1 MFAHVDINNCYVS
14 CERLFNPALEGR
26 VVVVLSNNDGCVIAR
41 SNEAKAIGIRM
52 ADAEFMVRQNLKE
65 NDAVIFSSNYPLY
78 ADMSARLMNNLARYT
93 YTLMVY
99 SIDAA
104 FLALGDIRGLNLESH
119 TATISRNV
127 MRHTGLP
134 ITVGVGPTMSL
145 AKLAN
150 KAAKKRKLPYLV
162 LAGEEKINA
171 VVRDF
176 PVEDVWGV
184 GLQYFNK
191 LTELGVK
198 TAQDFRALK
207 ADFVRQH
214 MTVQGWRLHQEL
226 WGKPCNVIKDV
237 AERSKGIESSQSF
250 NTYQTELEA
259 IEEAVSMHA
268 ATVALKLRQQKSMA
282 LQLTIYLRTNKH
294 NVKHDQHYPSI
305 TVKVPFAANSTHQ
318 LTRVAVQA
326 IRAIWQPGY
335 NYLKTGVRAT
345 GIIPE
350 GEVQYNLFTNYEH
363 SREQQLAELMDSLND
378 RYGRG
383 TLRLGSDS
391 FERKWAMKQEFLSKQ
406 YTTNWKDIIVAK
418 LITVPN
424 DFMPC

>member
-1 MFAHVDINNCYVS
+1 VFAHVDINNCYVS

-41 SNEAKAIGIRM
+41 SNEAKAIGIKM

-65 NDAVIFSSNYPLY
+65 NNAAIFSSNYPLY

-99 SIDAA
+99 SIDEA
-104 FLALGDIRGLNLESH
+104 FMALGNIQGIDLDSHAKMISES
-119 TATISRNV
+119 V
-127 MRHTGLP
+127 MKGAGLP
-134 ITVGVGPTMSL
+134 VTIGVGPTLSL

-150 KAAKKRKLPYLV
+150 KAAKKQKKNYLV
-162 LAGEEKINA
+162 LDTEKKISQT
-171 VVRDF
+171 VKDF
-176 PVEDVWGV
+176 PIEDVWGV

-191 LTELGVK
+191 LSDFGIK
-198 TAQDFRALK
+198 TAQDFRQLK
-207 ADFVRQH
+207 PDFVRQH
-214 MTVQGWRLHQEL
+214 MTVQGRRLHQEL

-250 NTYQTELEA
+250 NSYQTELEP

-268 ATVALKLRQQKSMA
+268 ATVALKLRQQHSMA
-282 LQLTIYLRTNKH
+282 LTLTIYLRTNKH
-294 NVKHDQHYPSI
+294 NIKHDQHYPSI

-326 IRAIWQPGY
+326 IRAIYQPGY

-345 GIIPE
+345 GIIPA
-350 GEVQYNLFTNYEH
+350 GEVQFNMFSDYEH
-363 SREQQLAELMDSLND
+363 SREQKLSELMDGLNN

-383 TLRLGSDS
+383 TVRLAADS
-391 FERKWAMKQEFLSKQ
+391 FERKWVMKQEFLSQ
-406 YTTNWKDIIVAK
+406 QFTTDWKDIIV
-418 LITVPN
+418 TR
-424 DFMPC
+424 

>member
-14 CERLFNPALEGR
+14 CERLFNPTLEGR

-41 SNEAKAIGIRM
+41 SNEAKAIGIKM
-52 ADAEFMVRQNLKE
+52 ADAEFLVRKNLKE
-65 NDAVIFSSNYPLY
+65 NNAAIFSSNYPLY

-99 SIDAA
+99 SIDEA
-104 FLALGDIRGLNLESH
+104 FLALGNIQNLDLEKH
-119 TATISRNV
+119 AETISRNV
-127 MRHTGLP
+127 MHDTGLP
-134 ITVGVGPTMSL
+134 ITVGIGPTLSL

-150 KAAKKRKLPYLV
+150 KAAKKQKQSYLV
-162 LAGEEKINA
+162 LADEEQINRI
-171 VVRDF
+171 VREF
-176 PVEDVWGV
+176 PIEDVWGV
-184 GLQYFNK
+184 GLQYYNK
-191 LTELGVK
+191 LSEFGIK
-198 TAQDFRALK
+198 TAHDFRQLK

-226 WGKPCNVIKDV
+226 WGRPCNVIRDV

-250 NTYQTELEA
+250 NSYQTELEP
-259 IEEAVSMHA
+259 IEEAVAMHA
-268 ATVALKLRQQKSMA
+268 ATVALKLRQQNSMA
-282 LQLTIYLRTNKH
+282 MTLTIYLRTNKH
-294 NVKHDQHYPSI
+294 NIKHDQHYPSI
-305 TVKVPFAANSTHQ
+305 TVKIPFAANSTHQ

-326 IRAIWQPGY
+326 IRAIFQPGF

-350 GEVQYNLFTNYEH
+350 GEVQFNMFNDYEH
-363 SREQQLAELMDSLND
+363 SREQKLAGLMDDLND

-383 TLRLGSDS
+383 TLRLAADS

-406 YTTNWKDIIVAK
+406 YTTNWRDIV
-418 LITVPN
+418 ITK
-424 DFMPC
+424 

>member
-14 CERLFNPALEGR
+14 CERLFKPELEGR

-41 SNEAKAIGIRM
+41 SNEAKEIGIKM
-52 ADAEFMVRQNLKE
+52 ADAEFMVRQNLQK

-99 SIDAA
+99 SIDEA
-104 FLALGDIRGLNLESH
+104 FMALGNIHSLDLEKH
-119 TATISRNV
+119 AEAISTNV
-127 MRHTGLP
+127 MHDTGLP
-134 ITVGVGPTMSL
+134 ITLGVGPTLSL

-150 KAAKKRKLPYLV
+150 KAAKKQKKAFMV
-162 LAGEEKINA
+162 LDTEEKISKA
-171 VVRDF
+171 VKNF
-176 PVEDVWGV
+176 PIEDVWGV
-184 GLQYFNK
+184 GLAYFQK
-191 LTELGVK
+191 LQEHK
-198 TAQDFRALK
+198 INTAHDFRQLK
-207 ADFVRQH
+207 ADFVRQQ

-226 WGKPCNVIKDV
+226 WGIPCNVIRDV

-250 NTYQTELEA
+250 NTYQTRLEP
-259 IEEAVSMHA
+259 IEEAIAMHA

-282 LQLTIYLRTNKH
+282 LTLTIYLRTNKH

-318 LTRVAVQA
+318 FTRVAVQA

-335 NYLKTGVRAT
+335 NYLKTGLRAT
-345 GIIPE
+345 GIIPA
-350 GEVQYNLFTNYEH
+350 GEVQYNMFANYEH
-363 SREQQLAELMDSLND
+363 SREQKLAGLMDDLNN

-383 TLRLGSDS
+383 TLKLAIEGFD
-391 FERKWAMKQEFLSKQ
+391 RKWIMKQESLSKQ
-406 YTTNWKDIIVAK
+406 YTTKWHDIVV
-418 LITVPN
+418 TR
-424 DFMPC
+424 